1 MFAPSLYQVYSLQIF
16 NFMFAHS
23 FSKDSL
29 VLGDDLIQPLTHFYA
44 SLACHRPSSTPFWGG
59 GVLHKNKNH
68 AFWFTLGLP
77 CCGKL
82 GVNQNAWFTCLEG
95 HIKYAVPSLYG
106 AGSAR
111 SGFATC
117 LPVPWG
123 GWGPLV
129 RAKQAVFRVLNFQKI
144 GVLTCLATAV
154 ESARV
159 IRTGSYLA
167 HLSFNT
173 CCTRHICVCRNQ
185 TISFGCLGLQI

>member
-1 MFAPSLYQVYSLQIF
+1 MFVPSLCHVYSLQIF

-154 ESARV
+154 ESARA

-167 HLSFNT
+167 HLS
-173 CCTRHICVCRNQ
+173 
-185 TISFGCLGLQI
+185 